1 MGVIVLNED
10 NFEEEVLKSNE
21 PVLVDFFATWCG
33 PCQMMSPILDKMSEE
48 EKGIKICKIDTDD
61 NMNLAKEYGIM
72 TIPCIIAFKDGKELN
87 RSIGLTDEKSL
98 LKLLED

>member
-1 MGVIVLNED
+1 MSVVILNED
-10 NFEEEVLKSNE
+10 NFEEEVLKSDK

-33 PCQMMSPILDKMSEE
+33 PCQMMSPILDKMSEKE
-48 EKGIKICKIDTDD
+48 DVKICKIDTDEAED
-61 NMNLAKEYGIM
+61 LAREYGIM
-72 TIPCIIAFKDGKELN
+72 SIPCIIAFKDGKEVN